1 MNATATQTS
10 TTAPAVP
17 AGGRRKARL
26 AGLVVALLAGLFTV
40 FGQAAPAQAAGSYS
54 TGIRFCTTANQPV
67 ILQVWTSTG
76 WGNYRN
82 GTSGATGCGTFR
94 YVDAGY
100 HYRVTRTVRTGD
112 LHCWNPMYVHL
123 YATTWY
129 TARAGVVL
137 NFGNLV
143 YQNTTRV
150 C

>member
-1 MNATATQTS
+1 MNTTATHTS
-10 TTAPAVP
+10 TTAPVVP

-26 AGLVVALLAGLFTV
+26 VGLVAAVFGVLFML

-54 TGIRFCTTANQPV
+54 TGIYFCTKASTAV
-67 ILQVWTSTG
+67 TLQIWTNSG
-76 WGNYRN
+76 WSNYRN
-82 GTSGATGCGTFR
+82 GHSAANGCGTFR

-100 HYRVTRTVRTGD
+100 HYRVARTVQTGD
-112 LHCWNPMYVHL
+112 LHCWSPMYVNL
-123 YATTWY
+123 YATNWY